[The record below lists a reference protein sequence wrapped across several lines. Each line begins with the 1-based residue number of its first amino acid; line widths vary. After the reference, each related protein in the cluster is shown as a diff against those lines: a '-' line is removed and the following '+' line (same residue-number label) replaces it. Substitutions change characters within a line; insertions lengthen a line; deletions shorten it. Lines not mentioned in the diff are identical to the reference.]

1 MSESALRTKPPVSL
15 DDLCNWTVKD
25 GCVID
30 VERTITYMNVQPTD
44 ALFAQVR
51 DDIAGE
57 TFSVWWTLAAM
68 MAGLLLGLIW
78 QAWQAGRSMAED
90 MDV

>member
-1 MSESALRTKPPVSL
+1 MLSSNTKPPVSL

-30 VERTITYMNVQPTD
+30 VERTITYTNVPSTD
-44 ALFAQVR
+44 ALFPQVW

-68 MAGLLLGLIW
+68 TAGLLLGLIW